1 MLSDTLWLTIATVL
15 GLALGFLREL
25 LLLNSFGASAALDA
39 MIIALFLPEAIRI
52 VLGGGGLAAAL
63 LPLWLSCEK
72 DKRHAWS
79 ATQTLQLVFL
89 TIILCGAMM
98 LAASYVIAL
107 LAPGMKEQTAHD
119 ASGFFSITIWC
130 LPAIVLHAVL
140 ATIHQAERRFFLQGL
155 AGVFFNLP
163 ALFYLSLTTT
173 PDLKTVAW
181 CAIFGSLLMPL
192 PLLRGAWR
200 AGWRPFSSRF
210 DIAAVAVLY
219 RRLGPLIFASA
230 ANQSVVWV
238 ERAVASMLGEGTIV
252 LVNLARKLINIIAVG
267 LMSLGQVLLSHFSG
281 ADRAKAASLLQ
292 NSVRWLLILCVPV
305 VSACIL
311 FARPLIAVLPVH
323 LSADQQQTLAWLVM
337 GFAMAVPLAAF
348 NMVFARWRYGHG
360 DTASSTKVELF
371 GMALQASLAF
381 LLAKYFGVLAIPAA
395 GLIATATMS
404 WLFVQFNLV
413 PLRMQQLAIQLA
425 VIALFGSAAIWIA
438 PSISGLGVIAT
449 FLLCPLTALLLSGLL
464 YFCLP
469 VIRAAKG

>member
-25 LLLNSFGASAALDA
+25 LLLQSFGASAVLDA

-52 VLGGGGLAAAL
+52 VLGGGGLAAAM
-63 LPLWLSCEK
+63 LPLWLECEK
-72 DKRHAWS
+72 DKRQRWS
-79 ATQTLQLVFL
+79 ATQTMQLVSL
-89 TIILCGAMM
+89 TTVISGAMM
-98 LAASYVIAL
+98 LAAPMVVAV
-107 LAPGMKEQTAHD
+107 LAPGMNAQTAHD
-119 ASGFFSITIWC
+119 ASEFFSITIWC

-163 ALFYLSLTTT
+163 ALIYLSTTGA
-173 PDLKTVAW
+173 PDLKVVACCTVL
-181 CAIFGSLLMPL
+181 GSILMPL
-192 PLLRGAWR
+192 TLLRGAWR
-200 AGWRPFSSRF
+200 AEWRPFSSSL

-238 ERAVASMLGEGTIV
+238 ERAVASLLGEGTIV

-281 ADRAKAASLLQ
+281 EDRAKAANLLQ
-292 NSVRWLLILCVPV
+292 TSVRWLLILCVPV

-323 LSADQQQTLAWLVM
+323 LTADQQQTLSWLVM

-371 GMALQASLAF
+371 GMALQALLAF
-381 LLAKYFGVLAIPAA
+381 SLAKYWGVLAIPAA
-395 GLIATATMS
+395 AFIATAVMS
-404 WLFVQFNLV
+404 WLFVQCRLV
-413 PLRMQQLAIQLA
+413 PLRMSQFLTQLATVAI
-425 VIALFGSAAIWIA
+425 FSFAAIGIA
-438 PSISGLGVIAT
+438 PTINGLGAIAAL
-449 FLLCPLTALLLSGLL
+449 LLCPLTALLLSSFL
-464 YFCLP
+464 YFCN
-469 VIRAAKG
+469 RQATQ

>member
-1 MLSDTLWLTIATVL
+1 MLSDTLKLTIATVL

-25 LLLNSFGASAALDA
+25 MLLNNFGASAALDA

-72 DKRHAWS
+72 DKRHGWS
-79 ATQTLQLVFL
+79 ATQTIQLIAL
-89 TIILCGAMM
+89 TISISGAMT
-98 LAASYVIAL
+98 LAAPYVIAL
-107 LAPGMKEQTAHD
+107 LAPGMSEPVAHS
-119 ASGFFSITIWC
+119 ASGFFTITIWC
-130 LPAIVLHAVL
+130 LPAIVLHAIL

-163 ALFYLSLTTT
+163 ALFYLSIVTT
-173 PDLKTVAW
+173 PDLKLVAW
-181 CAIFGSLLMPL
+181 CTVLGSILMPL

-200 AGWRPFSSRF
+200 AGWRPFSSVF
-210 DIAAVAVLY
+210 DFAEVAVLY

-238 ERAVASMLGEGTIV
+238 ERAVASLLGEGTIV

-267 LMSLGQVLLSHFSG
+267 LMSLGQVLLSHFSSE
-281 ADRAKAASLLQ
+281 DRAKAASLLQ
-292 NSVRWLLILCVPV
+292 NSMRWLLILCVPV

-323 LSADQQQTLAWLVM
+323 LTAEQQQTLAWLVM
-337 GFAMAVPLAAF
+337 GFAMAVPLASF
-348 NMVFARWRYGHG
+348 NMVFARWLYGHG

-371 GMALQASLAF
+371 GMALQALLAF
-381 LLAKYFGVLAIPAA
+381 VLAKYWGVLAIPAA
-395 GLIATATMS
+395 AFIATAVMS

-413 PLRMQQLAIQLA
+413 PLRMHQLLRQLVLIVVFSA
-425 VIALFGSAAIWIA
+425 AAIWIA
-438 PSISGLGVIAT
+438 PNISGLGAIAT
-449 FLLCPLTALLLSGLL
+449 LLLCPLTALLLSGLL

-469 VIRAAKG
+469 ANRPINS